1 MLQWSHH
8 TLQLKP
14 RACNSS
20 HPCRWIWDGYITSQ
34 TDLEDVGTGDVVQP
48 TTERFL
54 APPYQERNVQVEL
67 VHRVL
72 ALMAD
77 PGMMHSLVGG
87 ASVLPQTV
95 SLR

>member
-1 MLQWSHH
+1 
-8 TLQLKP
+8 
-14 RACNSS
+14 
-20 HPCRWIWDGYITSQ
+20 
-34 TDLEDVGTGDVVQP
+34 VVQP